1 MVRNL
6 LTIPAIGMVLHI
18 SFFHFEGIQ
27 QTPAVGRA
35 ISEMIIDGECRT
47 IDLTR
52 FGFDRILVDQPLF
65 EANIVWRGIFCLD
78 KKQIYR

>member
-1 MVRNL
+1 MVCDLNVQFKITFDYKL
-6 LTIPAIGMVLHI
+6 FSL
-18 SFFHFEGIQ
+18 FEGIQ

-35 ISEMIIDGECRT
+35 ISEMIIDGEFRT

-65 EANIVWRGIFCLD
+65 EANIV
-78 KKQIYR
+78 